1 MENKYE
7 NKSLMDVLSS
17 LKEKIENVQRTLGIL
32 QKELS
37 DYYLSSVQNTDG
49 IPESQKEAMASMRLL
64 LNDALG
70 NLTNSVKSV
79 KALTGEKEENVEEK
93 KYPLLNEIVKQQFE
107 DKDAMYIFKKDEENY
122 CIYGEKA
129 IQAASILNTECWLK
143 DVAIGT
149 KTDKALLL
157 PEFMIDDFLDKL
169 EIAGIETKLQKEDMT
184 FETRKSPLKQIFDL
198 AEKAGIDEGKLSSPL
213 EFSYKNSQGE
223 EQKACLTYFV
233 FDETTNE
240 SPMLCFYESKEN
252 AKWTFDPFFY
262 DWADKQ
268 TREKMTNAVFDA
280 VTAAQK
286 AKKEGGVINKV
297 STALN
302 INDETSALNVEA
314 EDVDEVKEAAID
326 EKILEDKTAALY
338 NAVKE
343 TGLEFSPIALLKP
356 YPLDNPDE
364 KRVQEITHVMVSEN
378 GIRLYENLSDAFDDR
393 NSFFLGD
400 FNNPE
405 INDILDET
413 IKILSNDENIVSI
426 QISSHNVP
434 DYALSP
440 LVNGDYS
447 GIEDAEDEKN
457 IRNYEDHLIEFPD
470 CVFVPRD
477 EESSFTINPV
487 FGLPCNCV
495 KCDIIRTVSIGEL
508 KKERLQDF
516 YGIFFE
522 KYNGKDYPARLVNI
536 NGEDLKVASE
546 ELNEVLRNTTYQE
559 YIDAEARKIGEDIYY
574 FVPADKLY
582 LPEEELVSYVK
593 NTMRNEKL
601 LYSTLA
607 QESLFDKV
615 LDVPEE
621 IKADFKGETVVP
633 NYVVFDEGFPLRPC
647 FYYSY
652 NDAEVNASLPTKKSQ
667 IPDNFFEKINKR
679 LNSSEPIR
687 YYLPSVDIPVYA
699 VKALTDGKLDGLTE
713 KEKKDISA
721 YIGKTGAGIIYARNE
736 MDKPIHLPFPAFG
749 PAADCQVLDRYVN
762 VVPRELKDV
771 YVSDDGSL
779 HPKKYTMNPN
789 YDGTFNIVLL
799 HDIGNIPTLK
809 KGEIGGVIHSEKNLS
824 HEGRCW
830 VFPGGEVSG
839 QARVE
844 GNAFVENGGKVEV
857 FAKVEDAATIY
868 GRVGGN
874 SKISGDTIVE
884 KSEIIGYDSFLD
896 DFRQGEAEDINETEN
911 IHRGR

>member
-1 MENKYE
+1 MQHSRLVAPEDKE
-7 NKSLMDVLSS
+7 EI
-17 LKEKIENVQRTLGIL
+17 KEK
-32 QKELS
+32 
-37 DYYLSSVQNTDG
+37 
-49 IPESQKEAMASMRLL
+49 
-64 LNDALG
+64 AL
-70 NLTNSVKSV
+70 
-79 KALTGEKEENVEEK
+79 E
-93 KYPLLNEIVKQQFE
+93 
-107 DKDAMYIFKKDEENY
+107 
-122 CIYGEKA
+122 
-129 IQAASILNTECWLK
+129 
-143 DVAIGT
+143 
-149 KTDKALLL
+149 
-157 PEFMIDDFLDKL
+157 
-169 EIAGIETKLQKEDMT
+169 
-184 FETRKSPLKQIFDL
+184 
-198 AEKAGIDEGKLSSPL
+198 
-213 EFSYKNSQGE
+213 
-223 EQKACLTYFV
+223 
-233 FDETTNE
+233 
-240 SPMLCFYESKEN
+240 
-252 AKWTFDPFFY
+252 
-262 DWADKQ
+262 
-268 TREKMTNAVFDA
+268 A
-280 VTAAQK
+280 VTAFRTELA
-286 AKKEGGVINKV
+286 N
-297 STALN
+297 ALG
-302 INDETSALNVEA
+302 
-314 EDVDEVKEAAID
+314 VKEETETED
-326 EKILEDKTAALY
+326 DKKILEDKTAALY

-343 TGLEFSPIALLKP
+343 TGLEYHPIALLKP
-356 YPLDNPDE
+356 YSVEIPDE
-364 KRVQEITHVMVSEN
+364 KRVQEITHVMVSEK
-378 GIRLYENLSDAFDDR
+378 GIRLYENQSDAFDDR

-400 FNNPE
+400 FNNSE
-405 INDILDET
+405 TNGILDET
-413 IKILSNDENIVSI
+413 LKILSNDENRVSI
-426 QISSHNVP
+426 QISSDNVP

-447 GIEDAEDEKN
+447 GIENAEDEKN

-477 EESSFTINPV
+477 EEPSFTNNPA

-495 KCDIIRTVSIGEL
+495 KCDTIRTVSIGEL

-559 YIDAEARKIGEDIYY
+559 YIDAEARQIGEDIYY
-574 FVPADKLY
+574 FVPAEKLY

-621 IKADFKGETVVP
+621 MKADFKGETVVP

-652 NDAEVNASLPTKKSQ
+652 NDAEVNASYPTKKSQ

-713 KEKKDISA
+713 KEKKGISA

-736 MDKPIHLPFPAFG
+736 IDKPIHLPFPAFG

-771 YVSDDGSL
+771 YVSDDGRL

-844 GNAFVENGGKVEV
+844 GDAFVEDGGKVEV
-857 FAKVEDAATIY
+857 FARVEGAATIR

-874 SKISGDTIVE
+874 AKISGDTIVE
-884 KSEIIGYDSFLD
+884 RSDIIGYDPALD
-896 DFRQGEAEDINETEN
+896 DFRQGEAEDIDEAEN

>member
-7 NKSLMDVLSS
+7 YKSLMDVLSS
-17 LKEKIENVQRTLGIL
+17 SKEKIENVRRTLGTL

-70 NLTNSVKSV
+70 NLSNSVKSV
-79 KALTGEKEENVEEK
+79 KALTGEKEEKVEEK
-93 KYPLLNEIVKQQFE
+93 KYPLLNEVVKTQME
-107 DKDAMYIFKKDEENY
+107 DSDSMFIFQHGDNY
-122 CIYGEKA
+122 VIFGEKGEL
-129 IQAASILNTECWLK
+129 AAKVLDKEIWLN
-143 DVAIGT
+143 DVTIGT
-149 KTDKALLL
+149 KTDKALSL
-157 PEFMIDDFLDKL
+157 PSFLIDDFLSQF
-169 EIAGIETKLQKEDMT
+169 EANGIDVKIQKSDGS
-184 FETRKSPLKQIFDL
+184 FEERKSTIKKITDILKNNGYFTPESLYKEYSGDL
-198 AEKAGIDEGKLSSPL
+198 AEGLNSLPDVSCFTIHPSIYGTPLVTLYDTKEDLSRGFSP
-213 EFSYKNSQGE
+213 
-223 EQKACLTYFV
+223 YF
-233 FDETTNE
+233 FADLDSETRNE
-240 SPMLCFYESKEN
+240 VAN
-252 AKWTFDPFFY
+252 
-262 DWADKQ
+262 
-268 TREKMTNAVFDA
+268 
-280 VTAAQK
+280 
-286 AKKEGGVINKV
+286 
-297 STALN
+297 
-302 INDETSALNVEA
+302 
-314 EDVDEVKEAAID
+314 
-326 EKILEDKTAALY
+326 KILNTLVTEKQNDLPISEQDKR
-338 NAVKE
+338 E
-343 TGLEFSPIALLKP
+343 IIS
-356 YPLDNPDE
+356 E
-364 KRVQEITHVMVSEN
+364 KAIEQEN
-378 GIRLYENLSDAFDDR
+378 
-393 NSFFLGD
+393 
-400 FNNPE
+400 
-405 INDILDET
+405 
-413 IKILSNDENIVSI
+413 
-426 QISSHNVP
+426 
-434 DYALSP
+434 
-440 LVNGDYS
+440 
-447 GIEDAEDEKN
+447 
-457 IRNYEDHLIEFPD
+457 
-470 CVFVPRD
+470 
-477 EESSFTINPV
+477 
-487 FGLPCNCV
+487 
-495 KCDIIRTVSIGEL
+495 
-508 KKERLQDF
+508 KK
-516 YGIFFE
+516 IFFE

-559 YIDAEARKIGEDIYY
+559 YIDAEARQIGEDIYY
-574 FVPADKLY
+574 FVPAEKLY

-607 QESLFDKV
+607 QESLFEKV
-615 LDVPEE
+615 MEVPEE
-621 IKADFKGETVVP
+621 IKADFKGKISAP
-633 NYVVFDEGFPLRPC
+633 HYVVFDNSFPLKPC

-652 NDAEVNASLPTKKSQ
+652 NDAAENASYPTKKSQ

-736 MDKPIHLPFPAFG
+736 IDKPIHLPFPAFG

-771 YVSDDGSL
+771 YVSDDGRL

-844 GNAFVENGGKVEV
+844 GNAFVEDGGKVEV
-857 FAKVEDAATIY
+857 FAKVEDAATVY

-874 SKISGDTIVE
+874 SKISGDTVVE
-884 KSEIIGYDSFLD
+884 RSEIIGYDPALD
-896 DFRQGEAEDINETEN
+896 NFRQGEAEDIGEAEN

>member
-17 LKEKIENVQRTLGIL
+17 SKEKIENIWRTLGTL

-70 NLTNSVKSV
+70 NLSNSVKSV
-79 KALTGEKEENVEEK
+79 KALTGEKEEKVEEK
-93 KYPLLNEIVKQQFE
+93 KYPLLNDIVKQQFE
-107 DKDAMYIFKKDEENY
+107 DKDAMYIFKEDEENY

-129 IQAASILNTECWLK
+129 IQAANILNNDGLLK
-143 DVAIGT
+143 DVVIGT
-149 KTDKALLL
+149 KTDKALPL
-157 PEFMIDDFLDKL
+157 PEFMIDDVLDKL

-198 AEKAGIDEGKLSSPL
+198 AEKADIDEGKLSSPL

-223 EQKACLTYFV
+223 EQKARLTYFV
-233 FDETTNE
+233 FDEAYYE
-240 SPMLCFYESKEN
+240 SPLLCFYENSEN
-252 AKWTFDPFFY
+252 RRKVFDPFFY
-262 DWADKQ
+262 DDADKQ
-268 TREKMTNAVFDA
+268 TREKMINAVFDA
-280 VTAAQK
+280 ITAAQK
-286 AKKEGGVINKV
+286 AKK
-297 STALN
+297 
-302 INDETSALNVEA
+302 DVELHPA
-314 EDVDEVKEAAID
+314 TEVKEAAID
-326 EKILEDKTAALY
+326 EKTLEDKTASLY

-343 TGLEFSPIALLKP
+343 TGLEYHPIALLKP
-356 YPLDNPDE
+356 YSVEIPDE
-364 KRVQEITHVMVSEN
+364 KRVQEITHVMVSEK
-378 GIRLYENLSDAFDDR
+378 GIRLYENQSDAFDDR

-400 FNNPE
+400 FNNSE
-405 INDILDET
+405 TNGILDET
-413 IKILSNDENIVSI
+413 LKILSNDENRVSI
-426 QISSHNVP
+426 QISSDNVP

-477 EESSFTINPV
+477 EEPSFTNNPA

-495 KCDIIRTVSIGEL
+495 KCDTIRTVSIGEL

-536 NGEDLKVASE
+536 KGEDLKVASE

-574 FVPADKLY
+574 FVPTEKLY

-621 IKADFKGETVVP
+621 MKADFKGETVVP

-652 NDAEVNASLPTKKSQ
+652 NDAEVNASYPTKKSQ

-687 YYLPSVDIPVYA
+687 FYLPSVDIPVYA

-713 KEKKDISA
+713 KEKKGISA

-736 MDKPIHLPFPAFG
+736 IDKPIHLPFPAFG

-771 YVSDDGSL
+771 YVSDDGRL

-789 YDGTFNIVLL
+789 YDGTFNVVLL
-799 HDIGNIPTLK
+799 HDIGNIPTLMT
-809 KGEIGGVIHSEKNLS
+809 GEIGGVIHSEKNLS

-844 GNAFVENGGKVEV
+844 GDAFVEDGGKVEV
-857 FAKVEDAATIY
+857 FARVEGAATIR

-874 SKISGDTIVE
+874 AKISGDTIVE
-884 KSEIIGYDSFLD
+884 RSDIIGYDSALD
-896 DFRQGEAEDINETEN
+896 DFRQGEAEDIDEAEN

>member
-17 LKEKIENVQRTLGIL
+17 SKEKIENVRKTLGTL

-70 NLTNSVKSV
+70 NLSNSVKSV
-79 KALTGEKEENVEEK
+79 KALTGEKEEKAEEK

-107 DKDAMYIFKKDEENY
+107 DKDAMYIFKEDEENY

-129 IQAASILNTECWLK
+129 IRAAKILDVEPWLK
-143 DVAIGT
+143 DVTIGT
-149 KTDKALLL
+149 KTDKALPL
-157 PEFMIDDFLDKL
+157 PVMSIEHFLNIL
-169 EIAGIETKLQKEDMT
+169 EVAGIDTKLQKEDMT
-184 FETRKSPLKQIFDL
+184 FETRKSPLKQIDDL
-198 AEKAGIDEGKLSSPL
+198 AKKTGMYEGKLSSPL
-213 EFSYKNSQGE
+213 EFTYEQSPGKQQKVFLSYFELEKSAYDHPLLLFYDDE
-223 EQKACLTYFV
+223 EH
-233 FDETTNE
+233 
-240 SPMLCFYESKEN
+240 
-252 AKWTFDPFFY
+252 AKMAFDPFFY
-262 DWADKQ
+262 DWASEKQ

-280 VTAAQK
+280 ITAAQK
-286 AKKEGGVINKV
+286 AKK
-297 STALN
+297 
-302 INDETSALNVEA
+302 DVELHPA
-314 EDVDEVKEAAID
+314 TEEKEAAIE
-326 EKILEDKTAALY
+326 EKTLEDKTASLY

-343 TGLEFSPIALLKP
+343 TGLEYHPIALLHS
-356 YPLDNPDE
+356 YSVEIPDE

-378 GIRLYENLSDAFDDR
+378 GIRLYENQSDAFDDR

-400 FNNPE
+400 FNNSE

-413 IKILSNDENIVSI
+413 IKILSNDENRVSI
-426 QISSHNVP
+426 QISSDNVP

-457 IRNYEDHLIEFPD
+457 IRNYEDYLIEFPD

-477 EESSFTINPV
+477 EEPSFTNNPA

-574 FVPADKLY
+574 FVPTEKLY
-582 LPEEELVSYVK
+582 LPEEELVPYVK

-633 NYVVFDEGFPLRPC
+633 NYVVFDDSFPLRPC

-652 NDAEVNASLPTKKSQ
+652 NDAEVNASYPTKKSQ

-687 YYLPSVDIPVYA
+687 FYLPSVDIPVYA

-736 MDKPIHLPFPAFG
+736 IDKPIHLPFPAFG

-771 YVSDDGSL
+771 YVSDDGRL

-789 YDGTFNIVLL
+789 YDGTFNVVLL
-799 HDIGNIPTLK
+799 HDIGNIPTLMT
-809 KGEIGGVIHSEKNLS
+809 GEIGGVIHSEKNLS

-839 QARVE
+839 QARGE
-844 GNAFVENGGKVEV
+844 GDAFVEDGGKVEV
-857 FAKVEDAATIY
+857 FARVEGAATIR

-874 SKISGDTIVE
+874 AKISGDTVVE

-896 DFRQGEAEDINETEN
+896 DFRQGEAEDIDEAEN